1 MARIRPTTDPE
12 PSAPAPAP
20 APDAEN
26 VVAPPPPPPGD
37 APDASAD
44 RSERARR
51 RAAERTERPQG
62 MVPGRERRR
71 TGVERGAMRLVS
83 TGGIVG
89 IATLLGA
96 ILVSQDLAGWIVGLA
111 IGLVSVVL
119 AAVLWSSR
127 QL

>member
-1 MARIRPTTDPE
+1 
-12 PSAPAPAP
+12 
-20 APDAEN
+20 
-26 VVAPPPPPPGD
+26 
-37 APDASAD
+37 
-44 RSERARR
+44 
-51 RAAERTERPQG
+51 
-62 MVPGRERRR
+62 
-71 TGVERGAMRLVS
+71 MRLVS